1 MHFVRGLLCKNGS
14 GLGDV
19 YVNGT
24 VSDNLTWCV
33 DVRMWEDGSSLSVY
47 GLLGSV
53 YIYGGGCAC
62 MYVCDNVCSMFV
74 VYVDVSRGGLR
85 GCWVNGSVWTSG

>member
-1 MHFVRGLLCKNGS
+1 M
-14 GLGDV
+14 
-19 YVNGT
+19 NGT

-74 VYVDVSRGGLR
+74 VYVDVSRGGR
-85 GCWVNGSVWTSG
+85 HGCWVNGSVWTSG

>member
-14 GLGDV
+14 GLGGM

-24 VSDNLTWCV
+24 VSDNFTC
-33 DVRMWEDGSSLSVY
+33 RICEDGSSWSVY

-62 MYVCDNVCSMFV
+62 MCVIMEDGVCSMFI

-85 GCWVNGSVWTSG
+85 GCWVNGSVWTLG